1 MIDLNIYMENTQLT
15 INDLATIRNIIDL
28 AVSRGAF
35 RANEVR
41 VVGEAYERLEAF
53 LSTLE
58 QTDHVEP
65 DVQPLDH
72 QDHAHN
78 DPQGETP

>member
-1 MIDLNIYMENTQLT
+1 MENTQLT

-41 VVGEAYERLEAF
+41 VVGETFERLEAF
-53 LSTLE
+53 LTALE
-58 QTDHVEP
+58 QSANQPADHEH
-65 DVQPLDH
+65 DH
-72 QDHAHN
+72 DHAGDTN
-78 DPQGETP
+78 ETQGEDKS

>member
-1 MIDLNIYMENTQLT
+1 MEHTQLT

-41 VVGEAYERLEAF
+41 VVGETYERLEAF
-53 LSTLE
+53 LVTLE
-58 QTDHVEP
+58 QTDHPESES
-65 DVQPLDH
+65 QLHDH

-78 DPQGETP
+78 APKGETL

>member
-1 MIDLNIYMENTQLT
+1 MENTQLT

-41 VVGEAYERLEAF
+41 VVGETFERLEAF
-53 LSTLE
+53 LTALE
-58 QTDHVEP
+58 QSANQPADHE
-65 DVQPLDH
+65 H
-72 QDHAHN
+72 DHAPAGN
-78 DPQGETP
+78 TNETQGEDKS